1 MPKKTPISELMTTHV
16 HTLEVG
22 AKLSE
27 VRRLLTEQRVHHVP
41 IVAEGVLVGMVSSRD
56 LVRVL
61 HTAKPAPGESIDQTL
76 DRSSTV
82 AKVMSSELVTLR
94 SDASVEQAIERI
106 AEGSVHSVLVLD
118 AGRRLAGIVTDT
130 DLLDYLCG

>member
-1 MPKKTPISELMTTHV
+1 MSRKTPISELMTTRV

-41 IVAEGVLVGMVSSRD
+41 IVDKGVLVGMVSSRD
-56 LVRVL
+56 LVGILRR
-61 HTAKPAPGESIDQTL
+61 AKMGPGESVDQTL
-76 DRSSTV
+76 DRSGTV
-82 AKVMSSELVTLR
+82 AKVMSSDLVTVR
-94 SDASVEQAIERI
+94 RDESVEQAIERI
-106 AEGSVHSVLVLD
+106 ADGSVHSMLVLD
-118 AGRRLAGIVTDT
+118 AGRRLVGIVTDT